1 MLGEG
6 LRACLTGIALLSS
19 PAAGEYADIR
29 RYDRYEDDY
38 FDFDFGDSL
47 VLPVL
52 VTIVAV
58 VTGLWCLGV
67 LGRSKESGVTIVTN
81 VNAVGE
87 QARNKV
93 VKDVGVQVDIPVTE
107 AAELRKFTVETLR
120 TELRLLGYSGNLV
133 SGTKEEIIERLR
145 RARLEVF
152 RRSEF
157 ERVDRSG
164 SHSVSSQEPRH
175 EAAVGVE

>member
-1 MLGEG
+1 M
-6 LRACLTGIALLSS
+6 
-19 PAAGEYADIR
+19 
-29 RYDRYEDDY
+29 
-38 FDFDFGDSL
+38 
-47 VLPVL
+47 
-52 VTIVAV
+52 
-58 VTGLWCLGV
+58 
-67 LGRSKESGVTIVTN
+67 
-81 VNAVGE
+81 
-87 QARNKV
+87 
-93 VKDVGVQVDIPVTE
+93 QVDIPVTE

-157 ERVDRSG
+157 VRTDRSG